1 MIREYKKFRENLKIA
16 GLTLINF
23 VNLNDSEKALVLAWR
38 NHKDVRNQ
46 MFTNHVLTQEE
57 HSDFIKKLAKNQ
69 THFCW
74 LAKKDKKS
82 IGVVALHDVDFKN
95 RHCYFGAYADPHGK
109 NIGVGFVLF
118 QTIIKLAFDVF
129 KLHSL
134 RGSTIGDNPVLYIHK
149 KLGFK
154 EVGRY
159 NDYVFRNGGWRD
171 AVVTEIIN
179 KNDYV

>member
-1 MIREYKKFRENLKIA
+1 MIRKYEKFRRNLKIG
-16 GLTLINF
+16 GLTLVSF
-23 VNLNDSEKALVLAWR
+23 VNLNDAKKNLVFDWR
-38 NHKDVRNQ
+38 NYKDVRNQ
-46 MFTNHVLTQEE
+46 MLTNHVITKEE
-57 HSDFIKKLAKNQ
+57 HSDFIAKLIKNQ
-69 THFCW
+69 TRFCW
-74 LAKKDKKS
+74 LAEKDKKP

-95 RHCYFGAYADPHGK
+95 KHCYFGAYADPRGK

-134 RGSTIGDNPVLYIHK
+134 RGSTFAGNPVLYIHK

-159 NDYVFRNGGWRD
+159 NEYVLRNGGWQD
-171 AVVTEIIN
+171 MVITEIIN
-179 KNDYV
+179 KKD